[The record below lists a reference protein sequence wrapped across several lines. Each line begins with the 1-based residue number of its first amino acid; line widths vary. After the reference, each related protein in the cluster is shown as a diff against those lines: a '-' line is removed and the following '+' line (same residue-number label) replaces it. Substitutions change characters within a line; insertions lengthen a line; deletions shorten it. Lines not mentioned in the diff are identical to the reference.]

1 MAVRDLRVY
10 ADAIGGKVSHYRDK
24 DNLECDAVVHLR
36 NGRYGLVEIKL
47 GGSTAIEEAQHS
59 LNALK
64 NKIDTTK
71 AGEPAFR
78 MVLTAVGSYAL
89 TMSDGT
95 LVVPIGCLK
104 D

>member
-1 MAVRDLRVY
+1 MQFAKLGSKIQPNSEILHFY
-10 ADAIGGKVSHYRDK
+10 
-24 DNLECDAVVHLR
+24 LR
-36 NGRYGLVEIKL
+36 NGSYGLVEIKL

-59 LNALK
+59 LNALT
-64 NKIDTTK
+64 NKIDTSK

-78 MVLTAVGSYAL
+78 MILTAVGSYAL